1 MIKTIYPVLVI
12 LLCLAGNAA
21 YAKTLAFQMLGQSEF
36 VGNAADIDK
45 REGTKI
51 NFSRRRDDP
60 YDFACF
66 EMPLYDMGSG
76 VQIGTGIDCLRFDDD
91 AYAPDQIGVTA
102 YSFFVTPGGTLVN
115 RGKTSLRALIPGFGD
130 GGSPQRTHATGSI
143 PSPGDS
149 SLVAGTRRFGK
160 AEGQARVS
168 GAVNPTLATPF
179 FDCLW
184 KIELQ

>member
-76 VQIGTGIDCLRFDDD
+76 V
-91 AYAPDQIGVTA
+91 QIGVTA